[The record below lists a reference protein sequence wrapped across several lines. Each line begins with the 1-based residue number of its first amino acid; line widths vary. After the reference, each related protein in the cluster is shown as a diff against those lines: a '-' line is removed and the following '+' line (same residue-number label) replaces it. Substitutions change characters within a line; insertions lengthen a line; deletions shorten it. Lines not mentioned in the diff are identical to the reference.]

1 MGRKK
6 GKQSGSFGSKLNRS
20 KYVTEVLQQ
29 QYENCPQEQQRGQR
43 TKRRPADSILS
54 RSDATGGRGS
64 GGLGGLHLQHGS
76 TITDT
81 SSSSK
86 SSSFSSSSFC
96 LISSKPR
103 QVINLNP
110 LRGLLRERILEDRL
124 LDATQRRAR
133 LLITT
138 TTTTTTNNSNTTRSS
153 SSTKPQE
160 YDHHGNPIQ
169 KEENNCLFN
178 EIQNIHAGWLLTY
191 DHRAA
196 MAGIDSKS
204 ILSLPSAV
212 QCIQSSLE
220 DLTLNVLASVMREY
234 VNACGVDYMHARVSE
249 LPGNVIAKLSSKCP
263 CVTDD
268 IAYILG
274 HHSHV
279 DRLVLNGSEDMYHF
293 SFWMEDEDE
302 NENEMEEEEEG
313 SSLSLT
319 TKGLCRMIHAQQ
331 ETCDSEQDECISISS
346 SSSNNNNNNDDEQV
360 IDSWEHLSLH
370 NEEKNSNVSNLV
382 PTSMANTWSN
392 NLQRL
397 ELRYFHPR
405 DDGREFIGFLMKCS
419 NLTHLSLA
427 HSLNSMTGPRIL
439 LWLLEEDV
447 MDVEH
452 GTKAK
457 RKSSKTIL
465 DVLPKLQV
473 LDLHGCQWLHLDLLE
488 MFLDRILQSSPSS
501 RSSLELICIGGCSSY
516 VSQAC
521 PLLNSRYGNATHDE
535 RMPLLCISPP

>member
-20 KYVTEVLQQ
+20 KYLTEALQQ
-29 QYENCPQEQQRGQR
+29 QYDKSPQEQRGQR
-43 TKRRPADSILS
+43 TKRRPGDSIFLS
-54 RSDATGGRGS
+54 RSDATGRGS
-64 GGLGGLHLQHGS
+64 GGGLGGLHLQHGS
-76 TITDT
+76 TASNT
-81 SSSSK
+81 SSSSN
-86 SSSFSSSSFC
+86 SSSSSFC

-103 QVINLNP
+103 HVINLNP

-138 TTTTTTNNSNTTRSS
+138 TTNNNSNTTRSS
-153 SSTKPQE
+153 STKSQDH
-160 YDHHGNPIQ
+160 DHHGNPIQ
-169 KEENNCLFN
+169 KEENSRLFN
-178 EIQNIHAGWLLTY
+178 EIQNIHPGWLLTY

-196 MAGIDSKS
+196 MAGIESKS
-204 ILSLPSAV
+204 ILSPPSDV

-234 VNACGVDYMHARVSE
+234 VIACGVDYMHARVSE
-249 LPGNVIAKLSSKCP
+249 LPGNVIAKLSSKCQ

-293 SFWMEDEDE
+293 SFWMEDE
-302 NENEMEEEEEG
+302 NEKEMEEAR
-313 SSLSLT
+313 SLSLT
-319 TKGLCRMIHAQQ
+319 TMGLYRMIHAQQ
-331 ETCDSEQDECISISS
+331 EACDIEQDECSS
-346 SSSNNNNNNDDEQV
+346 GSGGNNNNNDDEEV

-405 DDGREFIGFLMKCS
+405 DDGKDFIGFLMKCS

-447 MDVEH
+447 VDVEH

-457 RKSSKTIL
+457 RKRSKTIL

-488 MFLDRILQSSPSS
+488 MFLDRIVQSSPSS

-521 PLLNSRYGNATHDE
+521 PLLNARYGNSTHDE